1 MSMNISAN
9 MVVKN
14 EEDYIEQAIRGKKI
28 FRYNLIVNA
37 IK

>member
-14 EEDYIEQAIRGKKI
+14 EEDYIEQAIRGKKYLDI
-28 FRYNLIVNA
+28 T
-37 IK
+37 